1 MEATGAISPR
11 RVANVGDTTLDLQ
24 AGDNAGVMWNIG
36 VLSGAHDR
44 AMLEAAPHTLLLG
57 SVAELTQALTLSE
70 R

>member
-1 MEATGAISPR
+1 VR
-11 RVANVGDTTLDLQ
+11 
-24 AGDNAGVMWNIG
+24 WNIG

-57 SVAELTQALTLSE
+57 SVAELTRVWAA